1 MDDSELNLRVLE
13 GILIRKQANITK
25 ANNGLEALSYLLQ
38 YGHGFDAVVMDVQMP
53 LMNGLEATREIRKQP
68 FNADLP
74 VIGLTGEVEPE
85 DEKRALDSG
94 MNAVLHKP
102 LQPDDLMLVLKKLIK
117 QKAA

>member
-1 MDDSELNLRVLE
+1 
-13 GILIRKQANITK
+13 
-25 ANNGLEALSYLLQ
+25 
-38 YGHGFDAVVMDVQMP
+38 MP
-53 LMNGLEATREIRKQP
+53 LMDGLEATREIRKQP

-85 DEKRALDSG
+85 DEKRALAAG

-102 LQPDDLMLVLKKLIK
+102 LQPDDLMIVLKKLVG